1 MKYLKFK
8 INSFINSLKKIFL
21 TKKKTKKK
29 SLHLLFLQIINYI
42 KIDIKKKIYVL
53 AYNIK
58 TTFNLN
64 VTIFICSLIF
74 FLYLIYISVP
84 GIIYNKSIQNYLTK
98 ILQINYHFNFS
109 LSPKI
114 KYSILPK
121 PHFEIQDV
129 IIFNKKGDYEKNF
142 AQIKKLK
149 IFLNQG
155 SFLKKNN
162 LQINYIEIYN
172 SNFFVVKSDLEYLQN
187 FFEKK
192 YFKKPLII
200 KKSTFFYKDDNDETV
215 ALSNLKKVNIYKDSI
230 KNQYLVRSNGEIFNL
245 PFIFN
250 WKKDDNKFEIIS
262 NIKFKKIN
270 FSILNQNKNF
280 MDNEQTRNIQIKY
293 NKSKYIIDYK
303 IIDKIINFSS
313 SNSFVGTNKLL
324 YSGTMSL
331 NPFSFDVISTL
342 SKIKLEDDIINNI
355 LLQQIIS
362 KKFLLNKNFN
372 GKLKI
377 KSDNF
382 LNNPLFNKIDLKV
395 NFVGENIDLSDTI
408 LTNEKI
414 AKLNFLNS
422 KLYEDKNN
430 IFLKSSFEL
439 QILDRKKFYNKF
451 VVAKANRVDLET
463 INFDLIINLTKNNI
477 KIVNI
482 VIPELKGNV
491 PNEKL
496 DNLIYEFNSGGIK
509 VSNWIEL
516 KNFTNLIISSYA
528 G

>member
-8 INSFINSLKKIFL
+8 INSFINSLKNNFT
-21 TKKKTKKK
+21 TKKKIKKK
-29 SLHLLFLQIINYI
+29 SLYQHFLQIVYYN
-42 KIDIKKKIYVL
+42 KIDIKKKIYVYSRDL
-53 AYNIK
+53 KKN
-58 TTFNLN
+58 FNLN

-84 GIIYNKSIQNYLTK
+84 GVIYDKSIQNYLTQ
-98 ILQINYHFNFS
+98 ILKINYHFNFS

-149 IFLNQG
+149 IYLNQG

-187 FFEKK
+187 IFKDK
-192 YFKKPLII
+192 YFKKPIII
-200 KKSTFFYKDDNDETV
+200 KKSTFFYKDNNNETI
-215 ALSNLKKVNIYKDSI
+215 ALSNLEKVNIYKDLI
-230 KNQYLVRSNGEIFNL
+230 KNQYLLRSNGEIFNI
-245 PFIFN
+245 PFNFN
-250 WKKDDNKFEIIS
+250 WKKDDSKFEIVS

-270 FSILNQNKNF
+270 FSIINQNKNF
-280 MDNEQTRNIQIKY
+280 MNKEHTRNIQIRY

-303 IIDKIINFSS
+303 IKDKIVNFFSF
-313 SNSFVGTNKLL
+313 NSFIGTNKLL

-331 NPFSFDVISTL
+331 NPFSFDVKSTL
-342 SKIKLEDDIINNI
+342 GKIKFKNDIINNT
-355 LLQQIIS
+355 LFQQILS

-372 GKLKI
+372 GKLTI

-382 LNNPLFNKIDLKV
+382 LNNPLFDKIDLKI

-408 LTNEKI
+408 LINEKI
-414 AKLNFLNS
+414 SKLNFLNS

-451 VVAKANRVDLET
+451 VVAKANRLDLET

-491 PNEKL
+491 PNEKI

-516 KNFTNLIISSYA
+516 KNFTNLIISSYV

>member
-21 TKKKTKKK
+21 TKKKNKKK

-98 ILQINYHFNFS
+98 ILQTNYHFNFS

-215 ALSNLKKVNIYKDSI
+215 ALSNLQKVNIYKDSI

-250 WKKDDNKFEIIS
+250 WKKDDNK
-262 NIKFKKIN
+262 
-270 FSILNQNKNF
+270 
-280 MDNEQTRNIQIKY
+280 R
-293 NKSKYIIDYK
+293 
-303 IIDKIINFSS
+303 
-313 SNSFVGTNKLL
+313 
-324 YSGTMSL
+324 
-331 NPFSFDVISTL
+331 
-342 SKIKLEDDIINNI
+342 
-355 LLQQIIS
+355 
-362 KKFLLNKNFN
+362 
-372 GKLKI
+372 
-377 KSDNF
+377 
-382 LNNPLFNKIDLKV
+382 
-395 NFVGENIDLSDTI
+395 
-408 LTNEKI
+408 
-414 AKLNFLNS
+414 
-422 KLYEDKNN
+422 
-430 IFLKSSFEL
+430 
-439 QILDRKKFYNKF
+439 
-451 VVAKANRVDLET
+451 
-463 INFDLIINLTKNNI
+463 
-477 KIVNI
+477 
-482 VIPELKGNV
+482 
-491 PNEKL
+491 
-496 DNLIYEFNSGGIK
+496 
-509 VSNWIEL
+509 
-516 KNFTNLIISSYA
+516 
-528 G
+528 

>member
-8 INSFINSLKKIFL
+8 ITSFINNLKKKFL
-21 TKKKTKKK
+21 VRKKPKKKG
-29 SLHLLFLQIINYI
+29 LQQNFFQIINYK
-42 KIDIKKKIYVL
+42 KIVIKKKIFFL
-53 AYNIK
+53 IYNLK
-58 TTFNLN
+58 TIFNLN

-84 GIIYNKSIQNYLTK
+84 GIIYDKSIQNYLTK

-121 PHFEIQDV
+121 PHFEVQDV
-129 IIFNKKGDYEKNF
+129 VIFNKKGDYEKNF

-149 IFLNQG
+149 IFLNQR
-155 SFLKKNN
+155 SFLKKDN
-162 LQINYIEIYN
+162 LKINYIEIYN
-172 SNFFVVKSDLEYLQN
+172 SNFFLVKSDLEYLQS
-187 FFEKK
+187 FFNEK

-200 KKSTFFYKDDNDETV
+200 KKSTFFYKDNNNETV
-215 ALSNLKKVNIYKDSI
+215 ALSNLKKVNIYYDLI
-230 KNQYLVRSNGEIFNL
+230 KKQHFIRSNGEIFNI

-250 WKKDDNKFEIIS
+250 RKKDDSKFEIIS
-262 NIKFKKIN
+262 NVKFKKIN

-280 MDNEQTRNIQIKY
+280 MNNEQTKNIQIKY

-303 IIDKIINFSS
+303 INDKIINFSS
-313 SNSFVGTNKLL
+313 SNSFIGTNKLS
-324 YSGTMSL
+324 YSGIMSL
-331 NPFSFDVISTL
+331 NPFSFDIISTL
-342 SKIKLEDDIINNI
+342 GKIKFENNI
-355 LLQQIIS
+355 VNNVLFQQIIS

-382 LNNPLFNKIDLKV
+382 LNNPLFNKIDLKI

-408 LTNEKI
+408 LINEKI

-451 VVAKANRVDLET
+451 VVAKANRLDLET

-482 VIPELKGNV
+482 IIPELKGNV
-491 PNEKL
+491 PNEKI